1 MIFTGNLDLVSYR
14 AALRFIFSYCKVFVC
29 FSRQCFSNQ
38 NLQTPKVY
46 EYSCVLLRFLSKG
59 CVHSSSLRNDI
70 LEARKVVASPPS
82 LSPPWCHGSQTY
94 SRPCSSFS
102 PSTRSHSPFGII
114 FLAILSAQRAGRGAK
129 KWEDS
134 GKGRGGWGCIPG
146 RRQVIAKAWRWEF
159 AGSLWNSGEA
169 HHLWLQGWG

>member
-70 LEARKVVASPPS
+70 LEARKVVASPPVC
-82 LSPPWCHGSQTY
+82 LLLGVMAP
-94 SRPCSSFS
+94 R
-102 PSTRSHSPFGII
+102 
-114 FLAILSAQRAGRGAK
+114 L
-129 KWEDS
+129 
-134 GKGRGGWGCIPG
+134 IPG
-146 RRQVIAKAWRWEF
+146 HVAA
-159 AGSLWNSGEA
+159 SP
-169 HHLWLQGWG
+169 LQLGLIVRLE